1 MRLGSFSLGRG
12 ARAAV
17 ALVLGWACAAC
28 APAVRVKTAAD
39 PAADL
44 SRFETFAMVLPNR
57 PLPSKNT
64 KIDPFVLQ
72 RLRQLTYLGLKARG
86 FRPTK
91 RSQADLVVA
100 VEAAEDIR
108 VEVYP
113 SRAFLYDP
121 WLGYG
126 PGVWRTDVSRTREAI
141 VVIDLIDRGEQ
152 AVVWRGTGVREIEPR
167 IDEKQLRQIVDAI
180 LQKAPAAGSSRAAGT
195 LRAR

>member
-1 MRLGSFSLGRG
+1 MRLARFSLGRA
-12 ARAAV
+12 ARAWV
-17 ALVLGWACAAC
+17 ALFLLAACLAC

-39 PAADL
+39 PAVDL
-44 SRFETFAMVLPNR
+44 TRFRTFAMMLPNR
-57 PLPSKNT
+57 PLPSKNA

-86 FRPTK
+86 FRPTTK
-91 RSQADLVVA
+91 SKADLVVA
-100 VEAAEDIR
+100 VEATEDVR

-126 PGVWRTDVSRTREAI
+126 PGVWATDVSRTREGI
-141 VVIDLIDRGEQ
+141 VVIDLIDREEN
-152 AVVWRGTGVREIEPR
+152 AVVWRGTGVRDLEQN

-180 LQKAPAAGSSRAAGT
+180 LETAPAVGAAIQ
-195 LRAR
+195 